1 MNKLK
6 SNFILNIVILF
17 TILIFNINFIN
28 CEKQQQQQQQQ
39 QQQSSS
45 TTTTLPIY
53 SIKFS
58 SETGFTIYSGNDS
71 TSIAQSGFS
80 NEMMTMGWAYLT
92 ITTNSQFEDSLQ
104 AEAAGYIEGYLTFEM
119 IWQCWYNILINE
131 YQNQTIP
138 NQVLNWANENIAYMK
153 QQVATNEND
162 PYWINI
168 GLVLTQLS
176 GMADGYNAANQDP
189 SRQLSFLD
197 LILINMDADLGDI
210 SSTFNQSSS
219 FSKISNS
226 KKSMDHIKKTDHC
239 SGLIKLTDDLTELY
253 SAHTSWSSYINMLRI
268 FKSYNFKFSSI
279 TNIKSKLTLFS
290 GYPAT
295 IASLDD
301 FYLLDT
307 KLVVLETTNGLNNND
322 LYYLIKPES
331 VLTWMRVIIANRLAN
346 GGQSWCETFERE
358 NSGTYNNQWM
368 IVDYNKFVP
377 GVKVRDGTLFVLEQ
391 VPGYIEFADVTNVL
405 RTGYWPSY
413 NIPYFETIFN
423 MSGFNDE
430 LTDSSDYEAYEEDAR
445 SQIFRRDANKVYS
458 LTDFQAIMR
467 YNDFQNDPLS
477 HGDAAN
483 QISSRFDLNSPDSQ
497 DYDAFGGVDSKVTSF
512 SLVNQLLVIAQ
523 SGPTH
528 DQEPPFQWSSAN
540 WSNIYPSIG
549 MPNLYDF
556 GWVNFTDISYNY

>member
-1 MNKLK
+1 MNKQILK
-6 SNFILNIVILF
+6 
-17 TILIFNINFIN
+17 ILIAIVLTFVSSVFIN
-28 CEKQQQQQQQQ
+28 GQNQP
-39 QQQSSS
+39 S
-45 TTTTLPIY
+45 TLPIY

-58 SETGFTIYSGNDS
+58 SESGFTVYSGNDT

-80 NEMMTMGWAYLT
+80 NEMMTMGWAYLS
-92 ITTNSQFEDSLQ
+92 ITTNPQFEDSLQ
-104 AEAAGYIEGYLTFEM
+104 AEAAGYIEGYLTYEM
-119 IWQCWYNILINE
+119 IWQCWYNIFVNE
-131 YQNQTIP
+131 YQNQTVP
-138 NQVLNWANENIAYMK
+138 TEVVNWANENVGYMK
-153 QQVATNEND
+153 QEVVANQND
-162 PYWINI
+162 PYWIHI

-176 GMADGYNAANQDP
+176 GMVEGYNAANQDS

-210 SSTFNQSSS
+210 GSTFNQSSS
-219 FSKISNS
+219 SSDIANFKKSSS

-253 SAHTSWSSYINMLRI
+253 SAHTSWSGYIDMLRI
-268 FKSYNFKFSSI
+268 FKSYNFKFSTTS
-279 TNIKSKLTLFS
+279 KSKLTLFS

-295 IASLDD
+295 LASLDD

-307 KLVVLETTNGLNNND
+307 RMVVLETTNGLNNND
-322 LYYLIKPES
+322 LYYLIRPES
-331 VLTWMRVIIANRLAN
+331 VLTWMRVIIANRLAS

-391 VPGYIEFADVTNVL
+391 IPGYIEYADVTNVL

-423 MSGFNDE
+423 KSGFNDE
-430 LTDSSDYEAYEEDAR
+430 TTDSSDYEAYEEDAR

-458 LTDFQAIMR
+458 LSDFQDIMR

-477 HGDAAN
+477 RGDAAN
-483 QISSRFDLNSPDSQ
+483 QISSRFDLNPPTSE

-528 DQEPPFQWSSAN
+528 DQEPPFQWSDAN

-556 GWVNFTDISYNY
+556 GWVNFTDTSYTY